1 MLPNYTP
8 EQRIPLGET
17 DVTQKLEPSRLG
29 GTVQDMTARSAGSS
43 LWIRRFHPDSQ
54 SKIRLV
60 CFPHAGGSASF
71 YFSVSRA
78 LQGDVEVL
86 AVQYPGRE
94 DRRAEPCATS
104 IAELA
109 DCVFEALRHMSGPPL
124 ALFGHSMGAVIAFEV
139 AQRLEREMATAAV
152 RLFVS
157 GRRAPSRH
165 HEEYVHLQDDQEILT
180 EIKTLNGTDARV
192 LGDEEIMRMSL
203 PSLRGDYR
211 AIESYRGGEDAQ
223 VSCPISMLLGNSDP
237 RVTVDDALAWCTH
250 TTAGFDSHILSG
262 GHFYL
267 GTQQSQVVE
276 LIRDRLVASQLSEAG
291 RPVKQDCVWSV

>member
-1 MLPNYTP
+1 MT
-8 EQRIPLGET
+8 
-17 DVTQKLEPSRLG
+17 VT
-29 GTVQDMTARSAGSS
+29 SAGSS
-43 LWIRRFHPDSQ
+43 LWIRRFHPDPQ
-54 SKIRLV
+54 SKVRLV

-104 IAELA
+104 ITQLA
-109 DCVFEALRHMSGPPL
+109 DCVFEVLRHMSGPPL
-124 ALFGHSMGAVIAFEV
+124 ALFGHSMGAVVAFEV
-139 AQRLEREMATAAV
+139 AQRLEQQMGAVAV

-165 HEEYVHLQDDQEILT
+165 HGEYVHLQNDQCLLAEV
-180 EIKTLNGTDARV
+180 KTLNGTDARV
-192 LGDEEIMRMSL
+192 FGDEEIMRMSL

-211 AIESYRGGEDAQ
+211 AIESYRGGEGAQ
-223 VSCPISMLLGNSDP
+223 VSCPISMLVGDSDP
-237 RVTVDDALAWCTH
+237 RVTLDDALAWRTH
-250 TTAGFDSHILSG
+250 TTAGFDSHIFPG

-267 GTQQSQVVE
+267 GGQQSQVLD
-276 LIRDRLVASQLSEAG
+276 LIRDRLVA
-291 RPVKQDCVWSV
+291 R

>member
-1 MLPNYTP
+1 
-8 EQRIPLGET
+8 
-17 DVTQKLEPSRLG
+17 
-29 GTVQDMTARSAGSS
+29 MTATSTGSS
-43 LWIRRFHPDSQ
+43 LWIRRFHPDPQ
-54 SKIRLV
+54 SKVRLV

-71 YFSVSRA
+71 YFLVSRA

-104 IAELA
+104 ITELA
-109 DCVFEALRHMSGPPL
+109 DGVFAALRHFSGPPL

-139 AQRLEREMATAAV
+139 ALRLQQEGNAVAV

-157 GRRAPSRH
+157 GRRAPSRQH
-165 HEEYVHLQDDQEILT
+165 QEYVHLRDDQGLLAEVRA
-180 EIKTLNGTDARV
+180 LNGTDARV

-211 AIESYRGGEDAQ
+211 AIESYRGGEGAQ
-223 VSCPISMLLGNSDP
+223 VSCPISMLVGDSDP
-237 RVTVDDALAWCTH
+237 RVTLNDALAWCTH
-250 TTAGFDSHILSG
+250 TTTGFDSQVFPG

-267 GTQQSQVVE
+267 GEQQSQVLE
-276 LIRDRLVASQLSEAG
+276 LIRDRLVG
-291 RPVKQDCVWSV
+291 R